1 MDLMTYS
8 VLGTN
13 PQSFLE
19 SLFNMI
25 DTDYQKSDFTSEP
38 ANEDNLSAEQE
49 FAILYG
55 YYSEEVNPE

>member
-1 MDLMTYS
+1 MGHDLLATLNQFLYS
-8 VLGTN
+8 LH
-13 PQSFLE
+13 
-19 SLFNMI
+19 MI

-38 ANEDNLSAEQE
+38 ANEDNLSPEQE